1 MAETDPSNMT
11 PQQNPNSFTLCLPVM
26 NEHAYEYSSKGEEP
40 FPHEVYNDLLIVLRL
55 PTCDEGRKE
64 NFIIRRLL
72 RMIYGSNM
80 ISEIKAPFK
89 TVRDICMPVFYQDG
103 TRVPPPGATINE
115 LLTFRHAEAS
125 TWMLAEMTRG
135 EGLTEE
141 MILKAHGMMTVGI
154 QANDGYGTYSHEYSG
169 KYRQYD
175 MHPDEYIVPAA
186 DVPWRM
192 KRMIT
197 DYYRE
202 ISMASQHGG
211 LDCIAHASWCC
222 QSIMRI
228 RPFADGNGRMARLI
242 VNAVIFKYLNFV
254 LPFGENA
261 KSKNEFRD
269 VSDALHEL
277 SDTDH
282 FLKISSF
289 ILRQVF
295 KTAQEDRGVWGFEE
309 VKKEE
314 EEEDVRMEDTM
325 EEEW

>member
-1 MAETDPSNMT
+1 MTEREPSNMT
-11 PQQNPNSFTLCLPVM
+11 SEQNPNSFTLSLPVM
-26 NEHAYEYSSKGEEP
+26 NEHAYAYSAKAEEQ

-55 PTCDEGRKE
+55 PTCDESRKE
-64 NFIIRRLL
+64 TFLIRRLL

-80 ISEIKAPFK
+80 ISEIRAPFK
-89 TVRDICMPVFYQDG
+89 TVRDICLPVFYQDG
-103 TRVPPPGATINE
+103 TRVPPPDATIDE

-125 TWMLAEMTRG
+125 IWMLAEMRRG

-141 MILKAHGMMTVGI
+141 MILKAHGMMTIGI
-154 QANDGYGTYSHEYSG
+154 QANDGFGTHSSKYSG

-175 MHPDEYIVPAA
+175 MHPDECLVPAA
-186 DVPWRM
+186 DIPGRM
-192 KRMIT
+192 KRMIA

-202 ISMASQHGG
+202 ISLASQHGG

-222 QSIMRI
+222 QSFMRI
-228 RPFADGNGRMARLI
+228 HPFSDGNGRMARLI
-242 VNAVIFKYLNFV
+242 INAVIFKYLNFV

-269 VSDALHEL
+269 ISDALNE
-277 SDTDH
+277 STDTNH

-295 KTAQEDRGVWGFEE
+295 KAAQEDRGVWGFEE

-314 EEEDVRMEDTM
+314 EVEVQME
-325 EEEW
+325 